1 MICKSSHF
9 CFGDGG
15 VRDFIDFGVWERME
29 EHEVQLCGLIH
40 ISGTSTYPP
49 TRWIGKKCIQ

>member
-1 MICKSSHF
+1 MICKGSHF

-15 VRDFIDFGVWERME
+15 VRDFIDFGVWERIVRL
-29 EHEVQLCGLIH
+29 EVHISGLIH
-40 ISGTSTYPP
+40 KTETSTYPP